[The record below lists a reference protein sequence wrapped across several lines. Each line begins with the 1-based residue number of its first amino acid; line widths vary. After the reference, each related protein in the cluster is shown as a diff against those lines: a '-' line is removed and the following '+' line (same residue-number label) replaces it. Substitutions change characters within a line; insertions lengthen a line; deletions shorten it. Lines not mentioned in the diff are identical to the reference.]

1 MQTFPKK
8 QLTMICE
15 RPILA
20 RLRRLLDADGVTGYT
35 ILPALAGRGSRGAW
49 DAAGMVGDTGQM
61 VQLICVLDGDAC
73 DRVLDH
79 VFGLV
84 GGQIGIVT
92 VQDVQVVR
100 PTHF

>member
-8 QLTMICE
+8 QLTVICE

-35 ILPALAGRGSRGAW
+35 IFDALAGRGSRGTW
-49 DAAGMVGDTGQM
+49 DADGMLGDTGHM
-61 VQLICVLDGDAC
+61 VQLVCVLDGDAC
-73 DRVLDH
+73 DRVLEH
-79 VFGLV
+79 VFSLV

-100 PTHF
+100 PGHF

>member
-8 QLTMICE
+8 QLTIILEM
-15 RPILA
+15 PLLA
-20 RLRRLLDADGVTGYT
+20 RMRRLLDAEGVTGYT
-35 ILPALAGRGSRGAW
+35 IFPALAGRGTQGPWDSEGAL
-49 DAAGMVGDTGQM
+49 GDTGKM
-61 VQLICVLDGDAC
+61 VQMLCVLDGEAC

-79 VFGLV
+79 VFALL

-100 PTHF
+100 PAHF

>member
-8 QLTMICE
+8 QLTVICE
-15 RPILA
+15 RPILT
-20 RLRRLLDADGVTGYT
+20 RLRRVLDAEKVTGYT
-35 ILPALAGRGSRGAW
+35 IFPAIAGRGSQGAW
-49 DAAGMVGDTGQM
+49 EGEGLVGDTGQM
-61 VQLICVLDGDAC
+61 VQILCILDGDVC

-84 GGQIGIVT
+84 GSQIGIVT